1 MRAPILVTGATGF
14 IGRYLL
20 PLLLEDG
27 APVRAMIRHPDL
39 LAPQVRARLEVVQG
53 DIRDRA
59 ALRRA
64 VAGADT
70 VLHLAACARAW
81 MHDRNAYRAINVD
94 AVEALLEAARDF
106 DVRRLVHVST
116 ILTLPPFAA
125 APVQGEAA
133 RPSPYEKTK
142 REGEQLVESY
152 AAAGRQAVI
161 VHPTR
166 VFGPGPLTDA
176 NGVAR
181 AALLFLQG
189 RLRVRLADGGVQAN
203 YVYVADVAAGI
214 RLAAARGRTG
224 AHYVLGGDNASFDE
238 FLALVAEL
246 GDVRYRTVPLP
257 PAVAL
262 GVARVA
268 EGWGRLGGTAPF
280 TARWVRTFLEDRR
293 ADIGP
298 ARRDLGYRPRTLRD
312 GLAETIRWLREEKAR
327 VAA

>member
-14 IGRYLL
+14 IGSHLL

-27 APVRAMIRHPDL
+27 AAVRVLVRSPQL
-39 LAPQVRARLEVVQG
+39 LAPALRSRLEVVEG
-53 DIRDRA
+53 DIRDRTA
-59 ALRRA
+59 MQRA
-64 VAGADT
+64 VTGADT

-81 MHDRNAYRAINVD
+81 MHDRDAYRAINVE
-94 AVEALLEAARDF
+94 AVESLLDAAYRSE
-106 DVRRLVHVST
+106 VRRLVHVST
-116 ILTLPPFAA
+116 ILTLPPFKA
-125 APVQGEAA
+125 APVRGEAA

-152 AAAGRQAVI
+152 ARSGRHAVI

-176 NGVAR
+176 NGVTR
-181 AALLFLQG
+181 AALLYLHG
-189 RLRVRLADGGVQAN
+189 KLRVRLADRGVQSN
-203 YVYVADVAAGI
+203 YVYAADVAAGI
-214 RLAAARGRTG
+214 RLGAARGRTG
-224 AHYVLGGDNASFDE
+224 SHYVLGGDNASFDE
-238 FLALVAEL
+238 FLALVGEL
-246 GDVRYRTVPLP
+246 GGVRHRTVALP

-268 EGWGRLGGTAPF
+268 EGWGRLGGTALI

-298 ARRDLGYRPRTLRD
+298 ARRDLDYRPRSLRE
-312 GLAETIRWLREEKAR
+312 GLETTISWLREEEQR